1 MITSILHKGFASILA
16 LLVLFS
22 TFSFTVEKH
31 YCGDHLVDT
40 AIFTKVK
47 NCGMEESTTTE
58 ATVTKKSCCKDVV
71 EIIKGQDE
79 LKLNFDDLDTNAQFV
94 FTAFV
99 YSYAQLYQSLP
110 KQIVPHQYYSPP
122 NLVIDYQVL
131 HDVFII

>member
-1 MITSILHKGFASILA
+1 MA

-31 YCGDHLVDT
+31 YCGDHLIDT
-40 AIFTKVK
+40 AIFTKAK
-47 NCGMEESTTTE
+47 NCGMEVSATTNTI
-58 ATVTKKSCCKDVV
+58 VTKKSCCKDVV
-71 EIIKGQDE
+71 EIIKGQDQ
-79 LKLNFDDLDTNAQFV
+79 LKLNFNDLDTNAQFV

-99 YSYAQLYQSLP
+99 YSYSQLYQSLP
-110 KQIVPHQYYSPP
+110 KQIVPHRHYSPP